1 MPILDLQ
8 MRIRE
13 LGRIR
18 IGETRT
24 SQNGKTFPSKLGKFR
39 ITSASRP
46 LLEKVA
52 QLYGGTV
59 QDWTPQNSN
68 LQQFEVYTES
78 DRLPVLV
85 PPNPVS
91 QWYEHWSGGG
101 CQRRCDG
108 HREVMKD
115 KPCLCGPDPADR
127 LCKPTTRVNVM
138 LREVEGVG
146 VWRLESHGYNAAV
159 ELPQA
164 AEFLARAGGYVD
176 GFLTLAERQVVRD
189 GKTSRFMVPA
199 LDIGITSGQLLAG
212 GGNPTAGQLG
222 SGQGAPQLTGGSPAP
237 EQQGERRQLSAGPT
251 ATSSGKPL
259 LSPDET
265 DMVVSKIR
273 DISTVDDLRTMW
285 REVCGAFHV
294 EAGDPVRNALDAK
307 AAELKPADEQPQT
320 SPNPDDINLDSG
332 TGTSGGDAD
341 AAWTH
346 CMTVAPEDWSTT
358 QVEEAFAE
366 FSGTNVEQGTAQQFR
381 EFAVELGKRAKA
393 GA

>member
-18 IGETRT
+18 IGETKT

-52 QLYGGTV
+52 ELYGGSV
-59 QDWTPQNSN
+59 REWTPQNSN
-68 LQQFEVYTES
+68 LAQFEVYTEA

-91 QWYEHWSGGG
+91 QWYETWSGGG

-108 HREVMKD
+108 VREVLSD
-115 KPCLCGPDPADR
+115 KPCLCGPDPANR
-127 LCKPTTRVNVM
+127 ACKPTTRVNVM

-199 LDIGITSGQLLAG
+199 LDIGITSGQLLAA
-212 GGNPTAGQLG
+212 GGNPASAHLGAGEQRQLAG
-222 SGQGAPQLTGGSPAP
+222 PAP
-237 EQQGERRQLSAGPT
+237 AQLPAAPSVDVDSVRA
-251 ATSSGKPL
+251 AIAAI
-259 LSPDET
+259 D
-265 DMVVSKIR
+265 
-273 DISTVDDLRTMW
+273 TVDDLRAMW
-285 REVCGAFHV
+285 ADIKA
-294 EAGDPVRNALDAK
+294 AGLEDEAK
-307 AAELKPADEQPQT
+307 ARAVELKTAQDTAEEEGPQT
-320 SPNPDDINLDSG
+320 APNPDDINLDSG
-332 TGTSGGDAD
+332 AGTSGGDAD

-358 QVEEAFAE
+358 QVEKAFTE
-366 FSGTNVEQGTAQQFR
+366 FAGVDVEQGTATQFR
-381 EFAVELGKRAKA
+381 KFAVELGKRAKA

>member
-18 IGETRT
+18 IGDTQST
-24 SQNGKTFPSKLGKFR
+24 QNGRSRPSKLSKFR

-68 LQQFEVYTES
+68 LQQFEVYTEA

-91 QWYEHWSGGG
+91 QWYETWSGGG

-108 HREVMKD
+108 VREVLSD
-115 KPCLCGPDPADR
+115 KPCLCGADPADR
-127 LCKPTTRVNVM
+127 VCKPTTRVNVM
-138 LREVEGVG
+138 LREVEGIG

-164 AEFLARAGGYVD
+164 AEFLARAGGYIE
-176 GFLTLAERQVVRD
+176 GFLTLAERSVVRD

-199 LDIGITSGQLLAG
+199 LDIGITAQELLAG
-212 GGNPTAGQLG
+212 GANPQQVAGGQAAAQLPAGPQQQPAGRQEPAQLPVGKQVMSPQEHDVVIEQINAITDPGKLSTFARELAAQYDIDPNGPVRTAFWNRAQQLQAAADQAPAEGQP
-222 SGQGAPQLTGGSPAP
+222 SDPPK
-237 EQQGERRQLSAGPT
+237 EMRVDSAG
-251 ATSSGKPL
+251 TS
-259 LSPDET
+259 
-265 DMVVSKIR
+265 
-273 DISTVDDLRTMW
+273 
-285 REVCGAFHV
+285 A
-294 EAGDPVRNALDAK
+294 
-307 AAELKPADEQPQT
+307 
-320 SPNPDDINLDSG
+320 
-332 TGTSGGDAD
+332 GDAD

-346 CMTVAPEDWSTT
+346 VMTVVPEEWSTP
-358 QVEEAFAE
+358 QVEAAFAE
-366 FSGTNVEQGTAQQFR
+366 FAGVSAEQGTAKQFR
-381 EFAVELGKRAKA
+381 EFAVELGKRSKT
-393 GA
+393 GS